1 MIQIVE
7 VEKVPENLFY
17 NILQHTLREPLAQWQ
32 PTVSSETSEKSFK
45 PVCRNATGYKF
56 YFSIFFL
63 YKIIFLYL
71 YRNRNF
77 ITLM

>member
-1 MIQIVE
+1 MIQMVE
-7 VEKVPENLFY
+7 VENVPVNLFFY

-56 YFSIFFL
+56 YFSTFFWTKSSFYIYTGTDIL
-63 YKIIFLYL
+63 
-71 YRNRNF
+71 
-77 ITLM
+77 